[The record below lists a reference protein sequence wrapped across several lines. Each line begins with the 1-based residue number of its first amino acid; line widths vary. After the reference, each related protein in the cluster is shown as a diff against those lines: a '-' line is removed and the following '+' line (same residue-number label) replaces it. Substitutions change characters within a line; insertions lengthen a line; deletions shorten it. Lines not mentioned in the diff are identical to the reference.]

1 MKKALFLGLGLC
13 LLALPGLS
21 PDAQSQQPSSHLQQ
35 EDQKIYEV
43 VDTEPGFPGG
53 MSAMMKYLA
62 ENIRYPEA
70 AVKAGK
76 QGRVM
81 VSFVVEA
88 DGSISHA
95 KVARGISAEL
105 NKEALR
111 VVRAMPK
118 WEPGRHQ
125 GKVVRTRYVLPV
137 VYRLK

>member
-13 LLALPGLS
+13 LLALPSLS
-21 PDAQSQQPSSHLQQ
+21 PDAQGQQPSSLQQ
-35 EDQKIYEV
+35 QDDEKIYAI
-43 VDTEPGFPGG
+43 VDTAPSFPGG

-70 AVKAGK
+70 AVKARK

-81 VSFVVEA
+81 VLFVIERNGEV
-88 DGSISHA
+88 SHA
-95 KVARGISAEL
+95 RVVQGISTEL
-105 NKEALR
+105 DQEALR
-111 VVRAMPK
+111 VVSAMPK

-125 GKVVRTRYVLPV
+125 GKVVRTRYIVPI

>member
-21 PDAQSQQPSSHLQQ
+21 PNAQGQQPSSPLQQ
-35 EDQKIYEV
+35 EDEKIYAI
-43 VDTEPGFPGG
+43 VDTEPSFPGG

-70 AVKAGK
+70 ALKARK

-81 VSFVVEA
+81 VYFVIERNGEV
-88 DGSISHA
+88 SHA
-95 KVARGISAEL
+95 KVVQGISAEL
-105 NKEALR
+105 DQEALR
-111 VVRAMPK
+111 VVSAMPK

-125 GKVVRTRYVLPV
+125 GKVVRTRYILPI
-137 VYRLK
+137 VYSLK

>member
-1 MKKALFLGLGLC
+1 
-13 LLALPGLS
+13 
-21 PDAQSQQPSSHLQQ
+21 
-35 EDQKIYEV
+35 
-43 VDTEPGFPGG
+43 

-105 NKEALR
+105 NTEALR

>member
-1 MKKALFLGLGLC
+1 MKKAHFLGLGLC

-21 PDAQSQQPSSHLQQ
+21 PDAQGQQPSSHLQQ

-95 KVARGISAEL
+95 KVARGISADL